1 MFMWFPPS
9 GTATSGNQQ
18 SPALTSWSAP
28 GTCGEFV
35 QGRLDGADFLI
46 NSPIDCFSTAWV
58 RARPGDGAT
67 VLDAHHRS
75 KVARAL
81 AGLSERVSFPRGIE
95 VVITSDLPHGKGM
108 ASSTADLVAA
118 IGAALDQA
126 GAVWSIDDI
135 ARLLVE
141 IEPSDCTHVPGIGHV
156 GHLCGRVFGSFAPP
170 QALRVLVVDCGG
182 AVDTIAFDRARA
194 HSVYARNEDVM
205 RATLSVA
212 LRSLERRCAAG
223 LARAAT
229 MSARLSQQI
238 LPKPQLEDLIATGHE
253 HGALGVNCAHSGS
266 VLGLLYQPSGDR
278 GERIRG
284 AIERTFGADVTVI
297 GDHRFISGGVYV
309 RQH

>member
-1 MFMWFPPS
+1 MFMWFPP
-9 GTATSGNQQ
+9 GRTATFGNRQ
-18 SPALTSWSAP
+18 SPTLTSWSAP

-46 NSPIDCFSTAWV
+46 NSPIDRFSTAWV
-58 RARPGDGAT
+58 RGRPGDGAT
-67 VLDAHHRS
+67 VMDAHYRS

-81 AGLSERVSFPRGIE
+81 AALSERVAFPRGIE
-95 VVITSDLPHGKGM
+95 MVITSDLPHGKGM

-118 IGAALDQA
+118 VGAALDQA
-126 GAVWSIDDI
+126 GAVWSVDAI
-135 ARLLVE
+135 ARFLVE

-170 QALRVLVVDCGG
+170 QTLRVVIVDCGG
-182 AVDTIAFDRARA
+182 AVDTIGFDRARA

-205 RATLSVA
+205 RAILSVA
-212 LRSLERRCAAG
+212 LRSLETMCPVG

-229 MSARLSQQI
+229 TSARLNQQI
-238 LPKPQLEDLIATGHE
+238 LPKPQLEDLIAIGRE

-266 VLGLLYQPSGDR
+266 VLGLLYQPAGDR
-278 GERIRG
+278 GERIR
-284 AIERTFGADVTVI
+284 AAVKRTFGPDVTVI